1 MCRERAAPPFCSC
14 CPLVAPGLQS
24 QCSRWVNVMCSVG
37 CQLSHPLSL
46 WERGKGDEINAE
58 LVCCINAPLTQQTN
72 YSYVVYP
79 LYVCL
84 YIHLCKANSGWGRPA
99 ACNPNKGLSSD
110 GWMTNAVRCR
120 QCCGYWFLSVSTS
133 LPCPKAL
140 LLMVPPLDF

>member
-1 MCRERAAPPFCSC
+1 MCRERAAPPFYSC

-58 LVCCINAPLTQQTN
+58 LVCCINAPLTQQTT
-72 YSYVVYP
+72 VTW
-79 LYVCL
+79 
-84 YIHLCKANSGWGRPA
+84 YIHYMYVYTYIYVKLILVEVVLQPVTQTQDSHLMVGWQMQWDA
-99 ACNPNKGLSSD
+99 DS
-110 GWMTNAVRCR
+110 AV
-120 QCCGYWFLSVSTS
+120 GTDSSVSTS

-140 LLMVPPLDF
+140 LLMVPPLDL